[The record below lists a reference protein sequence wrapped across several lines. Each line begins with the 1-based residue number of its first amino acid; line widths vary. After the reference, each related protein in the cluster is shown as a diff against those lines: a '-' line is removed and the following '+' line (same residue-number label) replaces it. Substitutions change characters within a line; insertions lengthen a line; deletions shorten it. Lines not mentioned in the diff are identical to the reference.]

1 MESQAKEHKIPVVEV
16 PIHNDEHCM
25 EHIEKADQHPSLL
38 VPLHHTGAVLAPVV
52 ADGCHWKLSL
62 GPPSTEA
69 CQPLSY
75 HLSLFSSFFLVNAAS
90 SAVVPTTVNIV
101 SLARETLL
109 SPAKSSPS
117 DGLSPIHASN
127 TILYS
132 PGTWK

>member
-1 MESQAKEHKIPVVEV
+1 MCLNTNLADVAVERSKTGETKLVSSPLYELPYES
-16 PIHNDEHCM
+16 
-25 EHIEKADQHPSLL
+25 

-75 HLSLFSSFFLVNAAS
+75 HLSLFSSFFLVNASS